1 MPFPGMNLAT
11 ACNNTR
17 RAWLRTASWLA
28 LVLAVAAPA
37 ALAQDSPVAPA
48 ELRSFLAEV
57 NTLEASFTQTLIEAD
72 NEHTR
77 RSEGHFYLHRPGRFR
92 WDYTSPDP
100 QLVVADGE
108 QVWLFDPELEQVT
121 VRALDESLSGTPAML
136 LSGEGRLEDSFRIG
150 AAYREDGTDWVELAP
165 LEEAADFAA
174 VRVGFESGKLAA
186 MELKDALGQTTLI
199 RFSSLVVN
207 PNLDPALFQFTPPEG
222 ADVIRDEGF

>member
-1 MPFPGMNLAT
+1 MQLPGMNPAT
-11 ACNNTR
+11 AFNTR
-17 RAWLRTASWLA
+17 HAWRRAASS
-28 LVLAVAAPA
+28 LAVLLAVVAPA
-37 ALAQDSPVAPA
+37 ALAQDSPVGPT

-57 NTLEASFTQTLIEAD
+57 ITLEASFSQTLIEAD
-72 NEHTR
+72 SEHTR
-77 RSEGHFYLHRPGRFR
+77 RSEGRFYLHRPGRFR

-108 QVWLFDPELEQVT
+108 QLWLFDPELEQVT
-121 VRALDESLSGTPAML
+121 VRALDEGLSGTPAML

-150 AAYREDGTDWVELAP
+150 AAYREDGLDWVELAP

-186 MELKDALGQTTLI
+186 MELMDALGQTTLI
-199 RFSSLVVN
+199 RFSSLILN
-207 PNLDPALFQFTPPEG
+207 PKLDPALFQFTPPEG